1 MLGALLRVIALRP
14 LLSLAILGIPV
25 ILLIAVGLLT
35 IMALKFLVFVVL
47 PIILVVWVVRKIFWT
62 NDTPPAPPSTT

>member
-1 MLGALLRVIALRP
+1 MITAILRLFALRP

-35 IMALKFLVFVVL
+35 IMALKLLVFVVL
-47 PIILVVWVVRKIFWT
+47 PIVVVVWVVRKVFG
-62 NDTPPAPPSTT
+62 PASDAGPSTS

>member
-1 MLGALLRVIALRP
+1 MLAAILRIFALRP

-35 IMALKFLVFVVL
+35 IMALKLLVFVVL
-47 PIILVVWVVRKIFWT
+47 PIVVIVWVVRKVFG
-62 NDTPPAPPSTT
+62 PASDNPS